1 MSDFRINMV
10 CLIAGTRNTGKTTFV
25 RENVMQRHPKKIL
38 VVDTFDN
45 PVWADVPTLDSAL
58 LPRWQKGTYRYWSS
72 DTGQVMADIERYVYN
87 ALLVFED
94 ATKYVGGKLTDDVR
108 KFVLD
113 SKQKNLDILFV
124 FHSLTDIPRDLVRI
138 SDTLTLFK
146 TGEQATNPLLRT
158 KYPEKVIRAMPLVQE
173 DPNRHIHKTLNIGA

>member
-1 MSDFRINMV
+1 MKNKRINMV

-25 RENVMQRHPKKIL
+25 REKLMHRHPKKVL

-45 PVWADVPTLDSAL
+45 PVWSDVPELDASL
-58 LPRWQKGTYRYWSS
+58 LPRWNRGTYRYWSS
-72 DTGQVMADIERYVYN
+72 DTAEVMANIERHIYN

-94 ATKYVGGKLTDDVR
+94 ATKYVGAKLTEDVR

-113 SKQKNLDILFV
+113 SKQKNLDIVFI

-146 TGEQATNPLLRT
+146 TGEQAGNSLLRT
-158 KYPEKVIRAMPLVQE
+158 KYPEKVIRAMPVIQ
-173 DPNRHIHKTLNIGA
+173 DSSNRHIHKTLNIGA